1 MIPKRIRQWLAAKRL
16 DRITAENRARISSPE
31 YQRRS
36 AASKLGHQRRRGM
49 A

>member
-1 MIPKRIRQWLAAKRL
+1 MIPKRIRQWLAAQRL
-16 DRITAENRARISSPE
+16 DRITAANRARMASAE

-36 AASKLGHQRRRGM
+36 AASRKGWEGRRAG